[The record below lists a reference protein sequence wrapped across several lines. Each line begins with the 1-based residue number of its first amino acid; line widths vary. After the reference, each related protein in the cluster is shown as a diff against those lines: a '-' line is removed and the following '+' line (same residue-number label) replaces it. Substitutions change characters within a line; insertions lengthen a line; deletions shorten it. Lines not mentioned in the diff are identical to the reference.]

1 MKTWFSPISL
11 VAIALAVG
19 CSSAPAPK
27 AADEEPAGKKESA
40 SAAAKKKDSL
50 SRADELIADL
60 RKREAEQGKIQ
71 QKNREAIPVV
81 VEVTPP
87 KGGGPGFGPGAAFT
101 ASRPPGAPPPGAVPV
116 VGGPDPNRA
125 RQEVGIAEA
134 QLQSANQRLQ
144 SAQQRLSM
152 AQAQANDQNAAVR
165 SMGQSAM
172 QAAQQEVY
180 AAQNA
185 VSQAQSALNSARFN
199 VR

>member
-1 MKTWFSPISL
+1 MKTWYSPISL
-11 VAIALAVG
+11 LALVLAVG
-19 CSSAPAPK
+19 CSGAPAPK
-27 AADEEPAGKKESA
+27 AAEEDAAKKESA
-40 SAAAKKKDSL
+40 GAAAKKKDSL
-50 SRADELIADL
+50 SRADEIIADL

-81 VEVTPP
+81 VEITPS
-87 KGGGPGFGPGAAFT
+87 KGPSMGGFAPSGGVSPSGA
-101 ASRPPGAPPPGAVPV
+101 RPAAIPV
-116 VGGPDPNRA
+116 VGGMDPNRA

-134 QLQSANQRLQ
+134 QLQSANARLQ

-165 SMGQSAM
+165 SMGQAALQS
-172 QAAQQEVY
+172 AQQEVY

-185 VSQAQSALNSARFN
+185 VSQAQSALNTARYN